1 MGIDLKDILRI
12 AKPVAKGAIAAKVGL
27 MAKEREREDTAIE
40 EAEGI
45 NANTVQTGI
54 QTAQTDLANT
64 KTIQNETYN
73 LMESNYKILEGMYGA
88 DRRDDL
94 ALLYFKDPS
103 VYKMQNIRDS
113 KELIDQYLLTGLTG
127 DIVGEGVDRRFVPG
141 ADITAETPQIQNIYQ
156 AYGQDAT
163 VSDIISQQRGKF
175 NEQVNAGLV
184 NLSGKYNTKLLID
197 DVVQPGAVREKRLA
211 KPEFTEGR
219 VAADQFMTSIN
230 DIVDQATMQDITKMD
245 IGKMSQTVNWA
256 PRLTMEDVETAAL
269 NAIPG
274 SDNQSQLLRE
284 QFKFNYYY
292 DVAKTMKLQQGVE
305 TTSEA
310 IDIMR
315 ADGTIS
321 RDSVMSSINALDR
334 AVLDRVAQIE
344 ESAIRQGGAESQF
357 LAMAQGGFFDPDGN
371 PKMVED
377 INGNQTPLE
386 PIVRDIRSGFRQTA
400 ELEYTNQG
408 YYDLFNR
415 FVNVGDDPQFDL
427 KVTVPVKD
435 TAESPFVDKQI
446 TAAINPQILSDG
458 GLQIVDK
465 NDIFETVDIVDSR
478 DLFGVYSPDGS
489 RQLIAGDSGVF
500 SNMDSQARDALKEQ
514 VKLNSG
520 GMDAIMPFITMS
532 QEEFDAYQKKKKDEP
547 KEEVD
552 ELFNITE
559 SSIMKLYET
568 IPPQKIG
575 QGRGAKANPA
585 YTEWVSNNKAEFNA
599 SIDYINNIM
608 PVKKLPRQKALNP
621 EWKEWN
627 ELYKD
632 ILKIGKL

>member
-127 DIVGEGVDRRFVPG
+127 DIVGEGIDRRFVPG

-315 ADGTIS
+315 ADGTIP
-321 RDSVMSSINALDR
+321 RESVMSSLKALDR

-427 KVTVPVKD
+427 KVTVPIKD
-435 TAESPFVDKQI
+435 SAESPFVDKQI

-514 VKLNSG
+514 IKLNSG

-532 QEEFDAYQKKKKDEP
+532 QEEFDAYQKKKKDDP

-559 SSIMKLYET
+559 NSILKLYET

-575 QGRGAKANPA
+575 QGKGAPKNPA
-585 YTEWVSNNKAEFNA
+585 YAEWVSNNKAEFNA

-608 PVKKLPRQKALNP
+608 PVKNLPGQRALNP

>member
-292 DVAKTMKLQQGVE
+292 DVAKTMK
-305 TTSEA
+305 
-310 IDIMR
+310 
-315 ADGTIS
+315 
-321 RDSVMSSINALDR
+321 
-334 AVLDRVAQIE
+334 
-344 ESAIRQGGAESQF
+344 
-357 LAMAQGGFFDPDGN
+357 
-371 PKMVED
+371 
-377 INGNQTPLE
+377 
-386 PIVRDIRSGFRQTA
+386 
-400 ELEYTNQG
+400 
-408 YYDLFNR
+408 
-415 FVNVGDDPQFDL
+415 
-427 KVTVPVKD
+427 
-435 TAESPFVDKQI
+435 
-446 TAAINPQILSDG
+446 
-458 GLQIVDK
+458 
-465 NDIFETVDIVDSR
+465 
-478 DLFGVYSPDGS
+478 
-489 RQLIAGDSGVF
+489 
-500 SNMDSQARDALKEQ
+500 
-514 VKLNSG
+514 
-520 GMDAIMPFITMS
+520 
-532 QEEFDAYQKKKKDEP
+532 
-547 KEEVD
+547 
-552 ELFNITE
+552 
-559 SSIMKLYET
+559 
-568 IPPQKIG
+568 
-575 QGRGAKANPA
+575 
-585 YTEWVSNNKAEFNA
+585 
-599 SIDYINNIM
+599 
-608 PVKKLPRQKALNP
+608 
-621 EWKEWN
+621 
-627 ELYKD
+627 
-632 ILKIGKL
+632 